1 MVKLGKFSGDVLQTQ
16 IEETIEEALRASQ
29 AETLRSQTAS
39 NDVFDVHEVSNSPQS
54 SSVSDAGN
62 ADSEESLQS
71 KAENPLV
78 PVTEGAAKIAS
89 PQTISA
95 PTYNLTEFLAADTK
109 IVIKKLV
116 ELSVGAAFGEI
127 ALENA
132 NSKRTATIVA
142 ETDCK
147 LLSITRADYR
157 NVLADIFAKKK
168 ANDIAFLQEV
178 PIFSKLNPKT
188 LETLQSVMSHQTYQA
203 DQGDAIHTEQFN
215 KL

>member
-39 NDVFDVHEVSNSPQS
+39 NDVFDVHEVSKHP
-54 SSVSDAGN
+54 SDADTGN
-62 ADSEESLQS
+62 ADSQESLQS
-71 KAENPLV
+71 KADNPVL
-78 PVTEGAAKIAS
+78 PITEGAAKIAS
-89 PQTISA
+89 PEKSA

-116 ELSVGAAFGEI
+116 ELSIGAAFGEI

-147 LLSITRADYR
+147 LISITRADYR
-157 NVLADIFAKKK
+157 NVLSEIFAKKK
-168 ANDIAFLQEV
+168 ANDIAFLKEV